1 MEGYQQG
8 SFYCF
13 CDKVKKKCSL
23 CKMQTAFEKEKKN
36 GFERLVIFQHD
47 MEMLT
52 EIAKEIFPF

>member
-1 MEGYQQG
+1 
-8 SFYCF
+8 
-13 CDKVKKKCSL
+13 
-23 CKMQTAFEKEKKN
+23 MQTAFEKEKKN